1 MNPKTREAIYTS
13 VAGLVPVLIAGGF
26 LTDELGKAI
35 LGLVSA
41 GLTVF
46 ALLVAKKHVQKP

>member
-13 VAGLVPVLIAGGF
+13 VAGVVPVLIAGGF
-26 LTDELGKAI
+26 LTNELGQAI

-41 GLTVF
+41 ALTVF
-46 ALLVAKKHVQKP
+46 ALVVAKKHVSK

>member
-1 MNPKTREAIYTS
+1 MTPKTREAIYTS
-13 VAGLVPVLIAGGF
+13 VAGIVPVLIASGF

-46 ALLVAKKHVQKP
+46 ALVVAKKHVPK